1 MGVRSSA
8 ICFLIL
14 WFPLS
19 AYPQE
24 KNPETPQ
31 QVRHQVT
38 GLFLPER
45 VQDLREV
52 CSKLPNI
59 RLLEVDYPKAEA
71 VFEYVPG
78 QAFPGAK
85 PEQVVERFDQ
95 VLRQATRSTF
105 GIKPLPTM
113 PPEKLLRIEIPVAG
127 LDCKACSLA
136 AYEAVYRLDGVE
148 RATADFRVGLVTA
161 VVDPSKT
168 DRQTLEAALKKRGV
182 EIGSRK

>member
-1 MGVRSSA
+1 MRTFPATGLFVW
-8 ICFLIL
+8 FLVVPGFAL
-14 WFPLS
+14 
-19 AYPQE
+19 AQAKE
-24 KNPETPQ
+24 TDTPQ
-31 QVRHQVT
+31 RVRHQVT
-38 GLFLPER
+38 GLFLPDR

-52 CSKLPNI
+52 CRTLPHI

-85 PEQVVERFDQ
+85 PDQVVQRFDQ

-105 GIKPLPTM
+105 GIKPLPSL
-113 PPEKLLRIEIPVAG
+113 PPEKLIRLEIPVAG

-148 RATADFRVGLVTA
+148 RATADFRAGLVTA
-161 VVDPSKT
+161 VIDPSKT
-168 DRQTLEAALKKRGV
+168 DQATLEAALRKRGV
-182 EIGSRK
+182 EVGKR